1 MTKWWIGSLAALA
14 SSACVSATL
23 ALTLPAAA
31 EEPRAGS
38 RIAGIAWP
46 RSSFDWPDVN
56 GNKRAILEEAA
67 ALAGTTCGPQTEFNA
82 WPLGEDDA
90 ADELIPGIL
99 SSYETAGWTLTQ
111 PVPAEPEVY
120 LGERNGNQVLV
131 WLYNDEDRNALAL
144 FTCLIEGSSPGSA
157 EEYAAAVAEG
167 NMLDAS
173 SAPSVV
179 SSVMHGLGS
188 LAMLIS
194 AGLVFLGMRQ
204 RKKARAATTWAEVPG
219 EILSSRI
226 ESRTTTDEDGD
237 ETTWHTPQVS
247 YRYAFQGSEFV
258 GQRLRFGSTKTL
270 NAKKAEDMLAPY
282 PAGANVTIRVNPANP
297 AEATLEATLPKFRSF
312 FPAAILF
319 GLVGAVLLISQAGM

>member
-1 MTKWWIGSLAALA
+1 
-14 SSACVSATL
+14 
-23 ALTLPAAA
+23 
-31 EEPRAGS
+31 
-38 RIAGIAWP
+38 
-46 RSSFDWPDVN
+46 
-56 GNKRAILEEAA
+56 
-67 ALAGTTCGPQTEFNA
+67 
-82 WPLGEDDA
+82 
-90 ADELIPGIL
+90 
-99 SSYETAGWTLTQ
+99 
-111 PVPAEPEVY
+111 
-120 LGERNGNQVLV
+120 
-131 WLYNDEDRNALAL
+131 
-144 FTCLIEGSSPGSA
+144 
-157 EEYAAAVAEG
+157 
-167 NMLDAS
+167 MLDAS